1 MKPRIKRNL
10 LPVLLLIAAIIV
22 FLNAWWA
29 FQAVR
34 TLATNAYWLAHSW
47 QVVHQVER
55 VLGSAVN
62 AETGERG
69 YLISG
74 MDSYLEPYTIA
85 RQELPAELAH
95 LQSLTSDNPAQQA
108 RVQELR
114 ATLQLRLAVL
124 QKAIDMRKHGGPDLS
139 APLLIGGPGTIEMAH
154 IRALCDAMETE
165 EDRLLAIRTASTN
178 ASRQRAEVTVVV
190 AASLDFLLILF

>member
-10 LPVLLLIAAIIV
+10 FPVLLLVAAMIV

-29 FQAVR
+29 LQAIR
-34 TLATNAYWLAHSW
+34 TLATNASWLAHSW

-69 YLISG
+69 YLLSG
-74 MDSYLEPYTIA
+74 MDSYLEPYTTA

-95 LQSLTSDNPAQQA
+95 LQD
-108 RVQELR
+108 
-114 ATLQLRLAVL
+114 
-124 QKAIDMRKHGGPDLS
+124 RKS
-139 APLLIGGPGTIEMAH
+139 
-154 IRALCDAMETE
+154 
-165 EDRLLAIRTASTN
+165 
-178 ASRQRAEVTVVV
+178 VV
-190 AASLDFLLILF
+190 

>member
-10 LPVLLLIAAIIV
+10 FPVLLLVAAVIV

-29 FQAVR
+29 LQAIR

-74 MDSYLEPYTIA
+74 QDSYLEPYTTA
-85 RQELPAELAH
+85 RQERDGSNPRRMRRDGSRRRQAACHPNSHNESQHFAR
-95 LQSLTSDNPAQQA
+95 TS
-108 RVQELR
+108 R
-114 ATLQLRLAVL
+114 
-124 QKAIDMRKHGGPDLS
+124 
-139 APLLIGGPGTIEMAH
+139 
-154 IRALCDAMETE
+154 CD
-165 EDRLLAIRTASTN
+165 I
-178 ASRQRAEVTVVV
+178 RQRIG
-190 AASLDFLLILF
+190 F